1 MSWLAV
7 GLGLMLGLGGLLTWL
22 GFRTLINR
30 DLADADRRKGFW
42 RLNAGLV
49 LVAASVIAFGQTV
62 RG

>member
-1 MSWLAV
+1 LSWLAV
-7 GLGLMLGLGGLLTWL
+7 GLGVMLGFGGLLIWQGL
-22 GFRTLINR
+22 RTVINR

-49 LVAASVIAFGQTV
+49 LVAASVIAFGQAV

>member
-1 MSWLAV
+1 
-7 GLGLMLGLGGLLTWL
+7 MLGCGGLLTWL
-22 GFRTLINR
+22 GFGTLINR

-49 LVAASVIAFGQTV
+49 LVAVSVIAFGQAV

>member
-1 MSWLAV
+1 M
-7 GLGLMLGLGGLLTWL
+7 GLGLMLGLGGLLTWQGL
-22 GFRTLINR
+22 RTLINR

-49 LVAASVIAFGQTV
+49 LVAVSVIAFGQAV

>member
-62 RG
+62 RS